1 MYLLRPLVLTLALA
15 LPLFLAACSG
25 SDLVETPPPEELYR
39 LAQLQLDAKEYKQ
52 ARELLE
58 QLRDEYPFSPY
69 AVEAELMEADSFY
82 AEERYNLAI
91 EEYASFQS
99 LHPFHEKVAY
109 SLYMRGLSYV
119 ALIDTIDRDQSAP
132 KNAVDIFTQLI
143 EGFPGN
149 PYIAQA
155 TKEREKCLDLLAQHE
170 LYVAKF
176 YERTERPKAA
186 LSRLRT
192 LIRDYPASSVSE
204 EALTM
209 AFKLETKI
217 SEEKISQEQ

>member
-1 MYLLRPLVLTLALA
+1 MYFLRTLALMLALA
-15 LPLFLAACSG
+15 LPLALTACSG
-25 SDLVETPPPEELYR
+25 SDLTATPAPEELYR
-39 LAQLQLDAKEYKQ
+39 LARVELEGENFIE
-52 ARELLE
+52 ARELLA

-82 AEERYNLAI
+82 AEKSYDLAL
-91 EEYASFQS
+91 ENYASFQS

-109 SLYMRGLSYV
+109 SLYKRGLSYL

-132 KNAVDIFTQLI
+132 RNAIAVFTQLI

-155 TKEREKCLDLLAQHE
+155 TEERDKCLDLMAQRE

-176 YERTERPKAA
+176 YKRTDRPEAA

-192 LIRDYPASSVSE
+192 LIKNYPASSVSE
-204 EALTM
+204 EALKM
-209 AFKLETKI
+209 AFKLEANIAK
-217 SEEKISQEQ
+217 EEAAEQ